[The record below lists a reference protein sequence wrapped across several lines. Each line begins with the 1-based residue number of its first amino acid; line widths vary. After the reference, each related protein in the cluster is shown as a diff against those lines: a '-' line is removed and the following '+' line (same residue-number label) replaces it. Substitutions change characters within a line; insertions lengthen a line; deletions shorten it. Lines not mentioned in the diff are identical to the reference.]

1 MNRHRKIAAA
11 VATTVVLG
19 VATPVTVAASQRAQA
34 KQHTVKLLALK
45 FSPGTI
51 NAKKGDTVKFVWVT
65 GIHNVVSTNGPKV
78 NSGKPAE
85 KDKLTITLTKKGNF
99 RFLCEPHQF
108 AGMVLTVKVK

>member
-1 MNRHRKIAAA
+1 MNRYRTTALVIATA
-11 VATTVVLG
+11 VSCLALAPLTMG
-19 VATPVTVAASQRAQA
+19 ASQQANA

-45 FSPGTI
+45 FSPGTLTV
-51 NAKKGDTVKFVWVT
+51 KQGDSVKFVWVS

-85 KDKLTITLTKKGNF
+85 KDKLTVAFKKKGSF

>member
-1 MNRHRKIAAA
+1 MIRGRKLALA
-11 VATTVVLG
+11 VATAAVVG
-19 VATPVTVAASQRAQA
+19 VATPIAVGASQQAHA
-34 KQHTVKLLALK
+34 KQYTVKLLALK

-51 NAKKGDTVKFVWVT
+51 NAKKGDTVKFVWVN

-78 NSGKPAE
+78 DSGKPAE

-108 AGMVLTVKVK
+108 AGMVLTIKVK